1 MGSVFRLPAVQ
12 RIMQPRCANRS
23 RFTLCHFRYLYTSA
37 CGCFSITFLFAS
49 QLELDVYKR
58 RENTPGFIK
67 YGNINYISKPMQLE
81 SYGLRER
88 SHSACGDCSISS
100 IYLQRHFPGTPPP
113 PKGWVELKPQLMS
126 RIRLDGV
133 TSHDHQACEKKCQLL
148 RYF

>member
-1 MGSVFRLPAVQ
+1 MVLSERQYIIAYMGSVFRLPAVQ

-81 SYGLRER
+81 SYGLREK
-88 SHSACGDCSISS
+88 SHSACGDCPISS
-100 IYLQRHFPGTPPP
+100 IYLQRHFPGTPPSPQKRLGRIEAPVNVSNP
-113 PKGWVELKPQLMS
+113 P
-126 RIRLDGV
+126 
-133 TSHDHQACEKKCQLL
+133 
-148 RYF
+148 